1 MDGAVP
7 AEDGPE
13 RTPIRVMMVDDH
25 NVVRQGLR
33 TYAEILG
40 DITIVEEAAT
50 GPQAL
55 ERLATLEACGRL
67 PHVVLM
73 DLMLPFMDGIAAT
86 AAIKARYPAVE
97 VVLLTGF
104 ITKEKVH
111 AALQAGAVG
120 YVLKDAT
127 PDEVGAAIR
136 AAQRGEVH
144 LNAAVAGP
152 LMQSL
157 RGPAAEGTAVRLTD
171 RERDVLVLV
180 GQGLSNKEIAG
191 RLGIGNRTV
200 RTHVSGILGKLGLAS
215 RTQAALFAVRAGL
228 APTSDTP

>member
-1 MDGAVP
+1 ML
-7 AEDGPE
+7 
-13 RTPIRVMMVDDH
+13 VDDH

-55 ERLATLEACGRL
+55 ERLATLDAQGRL

-73 DLMLPFMDGIAAT
+73 DLMLPSMDGIAAT

-104 ITKEKVH
+104 ITKEKVR

-157 RGPAAEGTAVRLTD
+157 RGPAAEGTAVRLTE
-171 RERDVLVLV
+171 RERDVLALV

-191 RLGIGNRTV
+191 RLGSAIARCGRM
-200 RTHVSGILGKLGLAS
+200 
-215 RTQAALFAVRAGL
+215 
-228 APTSDTP
+228 